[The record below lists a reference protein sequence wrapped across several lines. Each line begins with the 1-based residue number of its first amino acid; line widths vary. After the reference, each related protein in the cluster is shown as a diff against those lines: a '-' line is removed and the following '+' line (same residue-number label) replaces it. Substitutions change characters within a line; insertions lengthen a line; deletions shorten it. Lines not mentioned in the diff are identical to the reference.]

1 MCDEV
6 IVDPGA
12 HRTSRDVRRFA
23 GRWTLSPDNPIPA
36 VEPHILHQLV
46 TMKQSSA
53 THVYD
58 SFEPL
63 SET

>member
-1 MCDEV
+1 MRELKTPLSASLKD
-6 IVDPGA
+6 
-12 HRTSRDVRRFA
+12 
-23 GRWTLSPDNPIPA
+23 TLSEVQPA
-36 VEPHILHQLV
+36 SVEPHILHQLV

-53 THVYD
+53 IHVYD